1 MKSMLKIGSLIGL
14 VLTILPPILFFLGK
28 VEMEFMKLWM
38 GIGMV
43 LWLVTA
49 PFWINKKH
57 KEPRQEKI
65 ERLISNKE

>member
-14 VLTILPPILFFLGK
+14 MMTILPPVLFFLGK
-28 VEMEFMKLWM
+28 MEMASMKFWM

-49 PFWINKKH
+49 PFWINKK
-57 KEPRQEKI
+57 KEDGRPETEEK
-65 ERLISNKE
+65 